1 MALQFIL
8 GGAGSGKTRMLYD
21 RVIKESMEHP
31 EQKYLVVV
39 PEQFTMQTQKEIIR
53 LHPRHGIMNIDIL
66 SFKRLAYR
74 VFEDLGVRIPVVLDD
89 MGKSMVLR
97 KVAGLKR
104 GKLSLYS
111 GHLEQT
117 GFIGQLK
124 SQISELYQYGITPDM
139 LRDVRGEAD
148 SPLLAQKLEDLEVI
162 YSGFREYIE
171 SHYITAEEILD
182 ILCREL
188 PKWEPLKDSI
198 ILLDGY
204 TGFTPVQ
211 YRLVELFL
219 MHAREVVCTVTIDS
233 RENAYK
239 ESSIQHLFYMSRHT
253 VCRVASMAKQHGI
266 PKKRT

>member
-1 MALQFIL
+1 M
-8 GGAGSGKTRMLYD
+8 
-21 RVIKESMEHP
+21 
-31 EQKYLVVV
+31 
-39 PEQFTMQTQKEIIR
+39 
-53 LHPRHGIMNIDIL
+53 
-66 SFKRLAYR
+66 
-74 VFEDLGVRIPVVLDD
+74 
-89 MGKSMVLR
+89 
-97 KVAGLKR
+97 
-104 GKLSLYS
+104 
-111 GHLEQT
+111 
-117 GFIGQLK
+117 
-124 SQISELYQYGITPDM
+124 
-139 LRDVRGEAD
+139 
-148 SPLLAQKLEDLEVI
+148 I

-219 MHAREVVCTVTIDS
+219 MHAREVVCTVTIDP

-266 PKKRT
+266 PKKEDIICSRRPAWRYDESPELDFLEQNLYRYSGRTWEGKEERIQVYKGRNPAGEAAYVCSRIEQMIKEEGMRYRDAAVITGDLPSYGRELAHQFDEAGIPYFLDDKKSILGKSHGGADTGSIRDGEGFLL

>member
-1 MALQFIL
+1 M
-8 GGAGSGKTRMLYD
+8 
-21 RVIKESMEHP
+21 
-31 EQKYLVVV
+31 
-39 PEQFTMQTQKEIIR
+39 
-53 LHPRHGIMNIDIL
+53 
-66 SFKRLAYR
+66 
-74 VFEDLGVRIPVVLDD
+74 
-89 MGKSMVLR
+89 
-97 KVAGLKR
+97 
-104 GKLSLYS
+104 
-111 GHLEQT
+111 
-117 GFIGQLK
+117 
-124 SQISELYQYGITPDM
+124 
-139 LRDVRGEAD
+139 
-148 SPLLAQKLEDLEVI
+148 I

-219 MHAREVVCTVTIDS
+219 MHAREVVCTVTIDP

-266 PKKRT
+266 PKK